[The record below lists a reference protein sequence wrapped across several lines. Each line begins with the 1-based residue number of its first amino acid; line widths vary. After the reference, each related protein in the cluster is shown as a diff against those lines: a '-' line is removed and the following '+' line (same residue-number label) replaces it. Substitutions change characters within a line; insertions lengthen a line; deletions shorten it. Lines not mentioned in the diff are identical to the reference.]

1 MLIICQSCF
10 NCRNNFLKCKLIEKK
25 SISKILSTVLFIG
38 CTVFVGIRGNKCFEK
53 YLEKPEVVGVS
64 YKFSGKMPFPS
75 FSICTRD
82 NDTYNDFVFEECNL
96 KKVDYITNGPWVG
109 TGNANCT
116 NPKGKKKTYFSKVT
130 KFDLK

>member
-1 MLIICQSCF
+1 MQHLKHTSEEIYSC
-10 NCRNNFLKCKLIEKK
+10 LKCKLIEKK
-25 SISKILSTVLFIG
+25 SISKILSTILFIG

-64 YKFSGKMPFPS
+64 YKFGGKIPFPS

-82 NDTYNDFVFEECNL
+82 NDTYNDFIFEQCNM

-109 TGNANCT
+109 TGNEYCT
-116 NPKGKKKTYFSKVT
+116 NPKGKKMGVNS
-130 KFDLK
+130 LKKSPYS